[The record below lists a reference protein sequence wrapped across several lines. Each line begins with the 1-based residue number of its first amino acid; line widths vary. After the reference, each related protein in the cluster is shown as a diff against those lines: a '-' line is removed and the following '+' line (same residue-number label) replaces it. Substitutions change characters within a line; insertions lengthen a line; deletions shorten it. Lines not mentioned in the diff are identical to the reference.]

1 LQSALVQ
8 DFPPLSLP
16 QRFFVSV
23 SFRAVATL
31 ILAIALF
38 CTGFALWRISIHNE
52 DVVEP
57 GKLYRSAQLS
67 IPELREDITQ
77 NGILTVINL
86 RGKNTGSLWYRQEV
100 ATCRELD
107 VRHIDVHLSGKHLP
121 PPLEIDKLLD
131 ALQTAPRPILVHC
144 LNGSDRT
151 GLASCIF
158 LIDQEHVPWKQAEDA
173 LSVRFGHIALH
184 PYFRMDE
191 FIQLYGQSGN
201 PSINA
206 WTRNVYPSVYA
217 KEIRESKWDEMM
229 EPAELFFRGRL

>member
-1 LQSALVQ
+1 M
-8 DFPPLSLP
+8 
-16 QRFFVSV
+16 VSV
-23 SFRAVATL
+23 PFRTVASLL
-31 ILAIALF
+31 ILTAL
-38 CTGFALWRISIHNE
+38 CCAAFALWRVSVHNE
-52 DVVEP
+52 DVVEA
-57 GKLYRSAQLS
+57 GQLYRSAQLT
-67 IPELREDITQ
+67 IPELREDIAK

-86 RGKNTGSLWYRQEV
+86 RGENHAALWYQQEL
-100 ATCRELD
+100 ATCRELG
-107 VRHIDVHLSGKHLP
+107 VRHIDIHLSGKHLP

-144 LNGSDRT
+144 LTGSDRT

-173 LSVRFGHIALH
+173 LSMKFGHIALH

-191 FIQLYGQSGN
+191 FVQLYGQSSD
-201 PSINA
+201 PSIDH